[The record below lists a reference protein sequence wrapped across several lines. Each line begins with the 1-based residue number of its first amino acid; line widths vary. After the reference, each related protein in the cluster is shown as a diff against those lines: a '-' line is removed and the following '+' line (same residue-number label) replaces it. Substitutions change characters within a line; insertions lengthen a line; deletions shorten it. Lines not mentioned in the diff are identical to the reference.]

1 MSDNAV
7 CWALVAVT
15 VGCGPRMSPA
25 VRAQAREAAAGVDC
39 AVVSRQVDELV
50 AAAQRESPDAEVM
63 EEFGL
68 PHRREGAR
76 DWLLD
81 QLDGELEL
89 RSVDH
94 RHVPVENLVLTLPGS
109 GAGPGEAPADEVVQ
123 LTAHYDVWFTGA
135 DDNASGVSTAAHL
148 ASVLRALDHSRT
160 IQVIFYDMEE
170 TGLDGSLAWWEGRD
184 GGRVHSVLNLD
195 AIAFTG
201 PQSAPPG
208 FRLPARGDYIVGLG
222 NGPARHHLRWLAE
235 LSAELP
241 ESAEFQGI
249 SGPSSNDHPATSDF
263 HRSDHSPAWQ
273 AGVPGVFLTDTANL
287 RNPHY
292 HQASDLPATLDPA
305 FHCGVSR
312 LVAGA
317 VAAFAEMP

>member
-1 MSDNAV
+1 
-7 CWALVAVT
+7 
-15 VGCGPRMSPA
+15 MSPA

-39 AVVSRQVDELV
+39 GVVSRQVEELV
-50 AAAQRESPDAEVM
+50 AAADRESPDAEVM

-68 PHRREGAR
+68 PHRRQGAR

-81 QLDGELEL
+81 NLGEGLTVQ
-89 RSVDH
+89 SVDD

-109 GAGPGEAPADEVVQ
+109 GAGPGDAPAGELVQ
-123 LTAHYDVWFTGA
+123 LTAHYDTWFTGA

-148 ASVLRALDHSRT
+148 VTVLQALDHSRT

-170 TGLDGSLAWWEGRD
+170 TGLDGSLAWWQGR
-184 GGRVHSVLNLD
+184 GGERVHSVLNLD

-235 LSAELP
+235 LSGEIP
-241 ESAEFQGI
+241 QSASLQGI
-249 SGPSSNDHPATSDF
+249 FGPSSNDHPATSDF

-292 HQASDLPATLDPA
+292 HQASDLPSTLDPA